1 MRACAVSLTQEVSLP
16 EMKWK
21 REQKQ
26 KVVKVKKKPPPP
38 PEPSEP
44 IEAPVASGE
53 GAAEGGAMPEGMT
66 KMEEMKWRREQKRL
80 AASGAAVSAP
90 SAETAGG
97 EGGGEAMP
105 EGMTKLDQMKWK
117 RERARAQQQSAP

>member
-1 MRACAVSLTQEVSLP
+1 MRACAVSLTQVSLS

-21 REQKQ
+21 REQ

-44 IEAPVASGE
+44 IEAPAASGE

-80 AASGAAVSAP
+80 AASGAAVAAP
-90 SAETAGG
+90 SAEAAGG
-97 EGGGEAMP
+97 EGEGEAMP
-105 EGMTKLDQMKWK
+105 EGLTKLDQMKWK

>member
-1 MRACAVSLTQEVSLP
+1 MRACAVSLTQEVSLS

-21 REQKQ
+21 REQ

-80 AASGAAVSAP
+80 AASGAAVAAP
-90 SAETAGG
+90 SAEAAGG
-97 EGGGEAMP
+97 EGEGEAMP

-117 RERARAQQQSAP
+117 RERARAQPQPAP